1 MGAETTNDETE
12 KRVGFEKEEDAH
24 SSGSDD
30 DYQKAVEVTFDP
42 GNPYRRKSSLV
53 TSESSRPLP
62 RHPSQRTECIVH
74 QFLESQRKARNAVA
88 SASNHVSR
96 SNSVSSASK
105 ATTDNYHHGHP
116 TYENSHRHVGA
127 CDVSGESGMSK
138 TVEPKGR
145 LAKQRASILAADSPE
160 GSDVGQADEKSW
172 RSEITKSASQID
184 LTHSDDD
191 DELHSRLL
199 TKKQLSEMAWGVREL
214 SRRLSSMRIRFRV
227 KTIFLLTKI
236 HDADLIARTRE
247 LTKWLLSHERD
258 VVYTVYVEEK
268 FKDNKKFNATGI
280 VEELKKDVAESG
292 ASKPGTSEEGI
303 SKRLRYWNEDMC
315 RNRPHMFDFVISLGG
330 DGTVLY
336 ASWLFQRIV
345 PPVLSFSL
353 GSLGFLTKFD
363 FEDYQSILENAFNK
377 GVTVSLRLR
386 FEGTIMRSQTRKQ
399 LVDGDESSSSQDDD
413 GRKLDLVEELVGEER
428 EDEHTHKPD
437 GTFEILNEIVV
448 DRGPNPTMSYT
459 EIFGDDEH
467 FTSVLADGICVS
479 TPTGSTAYNLAA
491 GGSLCHPENPV
502 MLVTAICAHTLSF
515 RPIILPDTIVLRVG
529 VPYDARTNSWASF
542 DGRERVELFPGDYVT
557 ISASRY
563 PFASVQAQGRRSED
577 WVNSISGK
585 LGWNTRQKQKE
596 YKEWER

>member
-1 MGAETTNDETE
+1 MGVGAAIDDKE
-12 KRVGFEKEEDAH
+12 KRVGLEKDEDAH

-53 TSESSRPLP
+53 TSDASRPLP
-62 RHPSQRTECIVH
+62 RHPSRRTECIVH
-74 QFLESQRKARNAVA
+74 QFLESQRKARDAVA
-88 SASNHVSR
+88 SASNHGSR
-96 SNSVSSASK
+96 SNSTSSASK
-105 ATTDNYHHGHP
+105 ANDHLHHGHP
-116 TYENSHRHVGA
+116 TYESPIRQAGAKGA
-127 CDVSGESGMSK
+127 CRETGMFK
-138 TVEPKGR
+138 TLEPKGR
-145 LAKQRASILAADSPE
+145 VAKQRASILAADSPE
-160 GSDVGQADEKSW
+160 DSDIGQADEKSW
-172 RSEITKSASQID
+172 RSEIIKSASQVD
-184 LTHSDDD
+184 LAQSDDE

-236 HDADLIARTRE
+236 HDADLISRTRE

-258 VVYTVYVEEK
+258 VDYTVYVEEK
-268 FKDNKKFNATGI
+268 FKNNKKFNALGM
-280 VEELKKDVAESG
+280 VEELSKEALDAGQPQTK
-292 ASKPGTSEEGI
+292 ASDDAI
-303 SKRLRYWNEDMC
+303 SKRLRYWDEDMC
-315 RNRPHMFDFVISLGG
+315 RNRPHMFDFVITLGG

-363 FEDYQSILENAFNK
+363 FEEHRTTLESAFNK

-386 FEGTIMRSQTRKQ
+386 FEGTIMRSQQRER
-399 LVDGDESSSSQDDD
+399 LADAEESSSSQDDD
-413 GRKLDLVEELVGEER
+413 GHKPDLVEELVGEER

-467 FTSVLADGICVS
+467 FTSILADGICVS

-542 DGRERVELFPGDYVT
+542 DGRERMELFPGDYVT

-585 LGWNTRQKQKE
+585 LGWNTRQKQKG
-596 YKEWER
+596 YKEWDN